1 MCRIGVGKSLG
12 VPMRLPQ
19 VAGMLVTI
27 GVVVGVDL
35 RVDWLVPLAM
45 LCGGFAI
52 FVVSLWEQTRS

>member
-1 MCRIGVGKSLG
+1 
-12 VPMRLPQ
+12 MRLPQ

-45 LCGGFAI
+45 LAGGCTTF
-52 FVVSLWEQTRS
+52 FVTMWEQTRS

>member
-1 MCRIGVGKSLG
+1 
-12 VPMRLPQ
+12 MRLPQ

-45 LCGGFAI
+45 LCGGLAI
-52 FVVSLWEQTRS
+52 YVVSMWEQTRG

>member
-1 MCRIGVGKSLG
+1 
-12 VPMRLPQ
+12 MRLPQ

-45 LCGGFAI
+45 LCGGLATYA
-52 FVVSLWEQTRS
+52 VTMWEQTRS

>member
-1 MCRIGVGKSLG
+1 
-12 VPMRLPQ
+12 MRLPQ

-45 LCGGFAI
+45 LAGGCET
-52 FVVSLWEQTRS
+52 FVVTMWEHTRD